1 MNKIPYLYQRCR
13 FAGTIWTIVY
23 IDHGHVDLVSLDGKQ
38 FKPNISI
45 SQIQVI
51 DEFKDFYPEE

>member
-1 MNKIPYLYQRCR
+1 MKLYQRCH
-13 FAGTIWTIVY
+13 FAGNIWTIVY
-23 IDHGHVDLVSLDGKQ
+23 INHGHVDLVSLDGKQ